1 MIGKTLFTVALMASL
16 AANAQT
22 KTHKHPHTDKRAQR
36 HALYG
41 RIMKQQAT
49 RMLPAAKTTATD
61 QRVIAQSSYF
71 DAPFTTVNDSAIF
84 KYSGSRGS
92 YFAPEYFTY
101 TPNAG
106 SASFDHFY
114 DLFGFDTYYG
124 TKLRRNEDLFVKSD
138 TTIFMGQDWS
148 SGTPT
153 FGVLSVE
160 SHSWDVGNNL
170 TESIFLRDAADISQ
184 RDSITYNTDGGI
196 ATVHEFVWG
205 GGSSPVGTWLP
216 QYCSYFRY
224 NAAGNMVVDSQGNY
238 MGSWVPGDKYTYSY
252 DGAGNMVRAEELQW
266 GGADYDLRA
275 VYEMTYDASNRLIR
289 YRLYNANTD
298 ELDLDDS
305 LGYTSG
311 ATYPTYTRVKE
322 YWGGALDWMEV
333 MTKNVTTH
341 GKPDTLQMTSYD
353 TDSTT
358 VMGRGLAALVYN
370 SYHNPDKMTVY
381 YDDGAGAPVTEAGR
395 FYYYYE
401 TYGTASVKDMPQAAT
416 AAIQL
421 FPNPATSD
429 VTIAVNGAT
438 GTCITIADMSG
449 RVVKTVP
456 VRELQ
461 HSVTISVAELP
472 AGIYMVATSQNGQ
485 IMGRTKLVKN

>member
-1 MIGKTLFTVALMASL
+1 MIGKTLFTVAFMASL
-16 AANAQT
+16 ATNAQT
-22 KTHKHPHTDKRAQR
+22 KTHKHSHADKRAR
-36 HALYG
+36 THALYG
-41 RIMKQQAT
+41 RIMKQQTA
-49 RMLPAAKTTATD
+49 RLLPAAKTTATA
-61 QRVIAQSSYF
+61 QRVIAQASYF
-71 DAPFTTVNDSAIF
+71 DAPFTTVSDSAIF

-124 TKLRRNEDLFVKSD
+124 TKLRRNEDLFAKSD

-153 FGVLSVE
+153 FGVLGVE
-160 SHSWDVGNNL
+160 SHSWDAGNNL
-170 TESIFLRDAADISQ
+170 TESIFLRDAAGISQ

-224 NAAGNMVVDSQGNY
+224 NAGGNMVVDSQGNY

-252 DGAGNMVRAEELQW
+252 DAAGNMVRAEELQW
-266 GGADYDLRA
+266 GGTDYDVRT
-275 VYEMTYDASNRLIR
+275 VYEMAYDAGNRLIR
-289 YRLYNANTD
+289 YRLYDANTN
-298 ELDLDDS
+298 ELTLDDS
-305 LGYTSG
+305 LGYTTG

-322 YWGGALDWMEV
+322 YTGGELDWVEV

-358 VMGRGLAALVYN
+358 VMARGLAALVYN
-370 SYHNPDKMTVY
+370 PLDNPTQMTVY
-381 YDDGAGAPVTEAGR
+381 FDEGAGVPVTEAGR
-395 FYYYYE
+395 FFYYYE
-401 TYGTASVKDMPQAAT
+401 FYGSSNVRELPQAGVAK
-416 AAIQL
+416 IQL
-421 FPNPATSD
+421 FPNPTTSD
-429 VTIAVNGAT
+429 VTIAVNGAA
-438 GTCITIADMSG
+438 GTTISIADMSG

-456 VRELQ
+456 VREQ
-461 HSVTISVAELP
+461 QNNVNIEVAELP
-472 AGIYMVATSQNGQ
+472 AGMYMVTTSQNGQ
-485 IMGRTKLVKN
+485 IMGRAKLVKN